1 MNVGELL
8 VAATERLRT
17 AGSESPRLDAEL
29 LMGHALGLDRTA
41 VIAHHAAPVGT
52 VAAETFEAALRRR
65 EAREPVAYIRGFREF
80 HGLAFQTDPRALIPR
95 PETELMVDTAV
106 REVIA
111 RLTAS
116 PRPPGSPGMRVADIG
131 TGSGAIAVSLVVALR
146 KRRMDGEVLVI
157 ATDSSPDALELAKEN
172 AVGHAVADRI
182 VFVVADLLPPNV
194 DPPYAVIC
202 ANLPYVATEDIDE
215 LEPELAY
222 EPRLAFDGGS
232 DGLDVIRG
240 FLDRLPGVLA
250 PGGTALLEIGADEE
264 MALLAAVEERLP
276 GWRCI
281 VATDLA
287 GEPRLA
293 RVERDT

>member
-1 MNVGELL
+1 MTVGDLL
-8 VAATERLRT
+8 VAATERLRL

-29 LMGHALGLDRTA
+29 LLGHALGLDRTA
-41 VIAHHAAPVGT
+41 VIAHHGAPVGAIAT
-52 VAAETFEAALRRR
+52 GAFEAALQRR

-80 HGLAFQTDPRALIPR
+80 HGLAFQTDARALIPR
-95 PETELMVDTAV
+95 PETELLVDTAV
-106 REVIA
+106 AEVVA

-116 PRPPGSPGMRVADIG
+116 PRAPGAPELRIADIG
-131 TGSGAIAVSLVVALR
+131 TGSGAIAVSLVAALR
-146 KRRMDGEVLVI
+146 KRKMDGEVLVI
-157 ATDSSPDALELAKEN
+157 ATDASEDALQLAKEN

-182 VFVVADLLPPNV
+182 VFVHADLLPANV

-222 EPRLAFDGGS
+222 EPRLAFDGGA

-240 FLDRLPGVLA
+240 FLDRLPEVLV

-276 GWRCI
+276 GWRCV

>member
-1 MNVGELL
+1 MTIGELL
-8 VAATERLRT
+8 TAGTERLRA
-17 AGSESPRLDAEL
+17 AGVESPRLDAEL
-29 LMGHALGLDRTA
+29 LLGHALGIERTG
-41 VIAHHAAPVGT
+41 VIAQAGAPVGD
-52 VAAETFEAALRRR
+52 VAADVFEAALRRR

-106 REVIA
+106 GDIVA
-111 RLTAS
+111 RLTAA
-116 PRPPGSPGMRVADIG
+116 PRHSGAPVMRVADIG
-131 TGSGAIAVSLVVALR
+131 TGSGSIAVSIVVALR
-146 KRRMDGEVLVI
+146 RRKMDGEVMVI
-157 ATDSSPDALELAKEN
+157 ATDASAEALELAREN

-182 VFVVADLLPPNV
+182 VFLEADLLPPHV
-194 DPPYAVIC
+194 DPRYAVIC
-202 ANLPYVATEDIDE
+202 ANLPYVASEDIDE

-222 EPRLAFDGGS
+222 EPRLAFDGGE
-232 DGLDVIRG
+232 DGLAVIRT
-240 FLDRLPGVLA
+240 FLDRLPEVLA
-250 PGGTALLEIGADEE
+250 EDGTAFLEIGADEE
-264 MALLAAVEERLP
+264 LPLLAAVEEQLP

>member
-1 MNVGELL
+1 MTVGDL
-8 VAATERLRT
+8 VSEAMERLRA
-17 AGSESPRLDAEL
+17 AGCESPRLDAEL
-29 LMGHALGLDRTA
+29 LLGHVLGLDRTT
-41 VIAHHAAPVGT
+41 VIAHHAAPVGA
-52 VAAETFEAALRRR
+52 VAAEAFESAVRRR

-106 REVIA
+106 GEVVA
-111 RLTAS
+111 RLAAR
-116 PRPPGSPGMRVADIG
+116 PRSPGAPELRVADIG

-157 ATDSSPDALELAKEN
+157 ATDSSPEALELAKEN
-172 AVGHAVADRI
+172 AVGHAVGDRI
-182 VFVVADLLPPNV
+182 VFVHADLLPPNV

-202 ANLPYVATEDIDE
+202 ANLPYVATGDIDE

-222 EPRLAFDGGS
+222 EPRLAFDGGA

-240 FLDRLPGVLA
+240 FLDRLPDVLA
-250 PGGTALLEIGADEE
+250 YRGTALLEIGADEE

-276 GWRCI
+276 GWRCVI
-281 VATDLA
+281 ATDLA